1 MAGVPAVDSGTRCG
15 CWWQPGG
22 DVIMLEP
29 VSAVG
34 RAGALIRRRMHGVC
48 TAASASPV
56 PITTL
61 PIRPTSQKT
70 SNASALGSTSSFPN
84 AHSPSITAMTR
95 DLATPDPL
103 AVAIQPPRDET
114 PAERWARE
122 QAEAHARRVSEQ
134 IDDQIKAE
142 KMAMKKRKPPI
153 KVLLLGQ
160 SESGKSTTVKSER
173 FSVCSSRAG
182 HDSEIKTSN
191 LPTHTRR
198 SWPNERH
205 GAP

>member
-1 MAGVPAVDSGTRCG
+1 MTLG
-15 CWWQPGG
+15 
-22 DVIMLEP
+22 P

-48 TAASASPV
+48 AGASASPV

-61 PIRPTSQKT
+61 PIRSTSQKT
-70 SNASALGSTSSFPN
+70 SNASALASVSSVPN
-84 AHSPSITAMTR
+84 AHPPSITAMTR

-160 SESGKSTTVKSER
+160 SESGKSTTVKSECS
-173 FSVCSSRAG
+173 SVCAPRAG
-182 HDSEIKTSN
+182 HDPETKTSN

-198 SWPNERH
+198 FSLNEPH